1 MSVEEGGAAGASTEV
16 APTAFTDVMSATF
29 QQAVADGVPPAE
41 AFAQAEAAC
50 TEVAIEMGVPAADV
64 AANLATAQATFN
76 DAVASGTDPAAAMTS
91 AAGQAATNM
100 GMEPGI
106 GGGDATSLISN
117 AMGSAYDA
125 AIQAGSSP
133 AEAFAI
139 GKAAAE
145 TAAQEMGIDPAAPG
159 PFLDTMT
166 SVQATFTDA
175 VATGADPLAAMA
187 GAQGMMDAGPALL
200 GDPALIAASPAFQGP
215 LEAGFAGGMPEGFA
229 APAMAQGP
237 DGTLIQPPVLNDA
250 MMLGPGGVPMVN
262 PAMMQEGAMAFGPD
276 GSCEAVD
283 PNFFPPPPF
292 GDPAF
297 VPPSE
302 GMPGFE
308 AFSTLATSIGLDP
321 AAASVPGFVPP
332 AGTPGMDQP
341 GMPGAPVFDPA
352 GGEFAPPPPFAPDF
366 GPPPAGISP
375 TIDDFPGAFADE
387 FGIISIPGVGS
398 FSPDSL
404 PDPGVVANFGPPPA
418 DFFTAPPADFFDPGA
433 LPPVGGNELGAGAF
447 AGPGAPLVPG
457 PDGSLIQDPSFA
469 PPPVEGFI
477 DPGANFVGIAPDG
490 DPAAG
495 GFPPAGDPA
504 AGGFPPAGD
513 PVFES
518 PLDQAFQPA
527 PAPEPAPFDPVAD
540 AVGGAAD
547 AAAPQGPAPAPDPVT
562 APVAPE
568 PEPAPEVADVPPPPE
583 DPVVG

>member
-1 MSVEEGGAAGASTEV
+1 MSVEDGGTAGASTEV

-133 AEAFAI
+133 SEAFAI

-215 LEAGFAGGMPEGFA
+215 LEAGFAGGMPEGFV

-237 DGTLIQPPVLNDA
+237 DGTLIQPPVLGDA

-262 PAMMQEGAMAFGPD
+262 PAMMQEGAMVFGPD
-276 GSCEAVD
+276 GSSVAAD

-297 VPPSE
+297 IPPE
-302 GMPGFE
+302 AGMPGFD
-308 AFSTLATSIGLDP
+308 AFSTLATSVGLDP
-321 AAASVPGFVPP
+321 AAAGVPGFVPP
-332 AGTPGMDQP
+332 PGTPGMDQP
-341 GMPGAPVFDPA
+341 GMPAAPQFDPA
-352 GGEFAPPPPFAPDF
+352 GGGFAPP
-366 GPPPAGISP
+366 
-375 TIDDFPGAFADE
+375 E
-387 FGIISIPGVGS
+387 FG
-398 FSPDSL
+398 L
-404 PDPGVVANFGPPPA
+404 PDPNPEGFTIPQPPGG

-433 LPPVGGNELGAGAF
+433 LPPVGGNELGVGAF
-447 AGPGAPLVPG
+447 AGPGAPLVQG
-457 PDGSLIQDPSFA
+457 PDGGLIQDPSFA

-477 DPGANFVGIAPDG
+477 DPGANFVGIPPDTG
-490 DPAAG
+490 SALDSAFGPVPDAG
-495 GFPPAGDPA
+495 AG
-504 AGGFPPAGD
+504 
-513 PVFES
+513 PV
-518 PLDQAFQPA
+518 
-527 PAPEPAPFDPVAD
+527 PFDPVAD

-547 AAAPQGPAPAPDPVT
+547 AAASQGPAPAPDPVAAPT
-562 APVAPE
+562 APDPG
-568 PEPAPEVADVPPPPE
+568 PAVPDPGDVPPPPD

>member
-1 MSVEEGGAAGASTEV
+1 MSVEDGGAAGASTEV

-187 GAQGMMDAGPALL
+187 GAQGMMEAGPALL

-237 DGTLIQPPVLNDA
+237 DGTLIQPPVLGDA

-262 PAMMQEGAMAFGPD
+262 PAMMQEGAMVFGPD
-276 GSCEAVD
+276 GSGVAAD

-297 VPPSE
+297 IPPE
-302 GMPGFE
+302 AGMPGFE
-308 AFSTLATSIGLDP
+308 AFSTLATSVGLDP
-321 AAASVPGFVPP
+321 AAAGVPGFVPP
-332 AGTPGMDQP
+332 PGTPGMDQP
-341 GMPGAPVFDPA
+341 GMPAAPQFDPA
-352 GGEFAPPPPFAPDF
+352 GGGFAPP
-366 GPPPAGISP
+366 
-375 TIDDFPGAFADE
+375 E
-387 FGIISIPGVGS
+387 FG
-398 FSPDSL
+398 L
-404 PDPGVVANFGPPPA
+404 PDPNPEGFTIPQPPGG

-433 LPPVGGNELGAGAF
+433 LPPVGGNELGVGAF

-457 PDGSLIQDPSFA
+457 PDGGLIQDPSFA

-477 DPGANFVGIAPDG
+477 DPGANFVGIPPDTG
-490 DPAAG
+490 SALDSAFGPGPDAG
-495 GFPPAGDPA
+495 AG
-504 AGGFPPAGD
+504 
-513 PVFES
+513 PV
-518 PLDQAFQPA
+518 
-527 PAPEPAPFDPVAD
+527 PFDPVAD

-547 AAAPQGPAPAPDPVT
+547 AAASQGPAPAPDPVAAPT
-562 APVAPE
+562 APDPGPAAPD
-568 PEPAPEVADVPPPPE
+568 PGDVPPPPD

>member
-1 MSVEEGGAAGASTEV
+1 MSVEDGGAAGAAAEV

-76 DAVASGTDPAAAMTS
+76 DAVAGGTDPAAAMTS

-237 DGTLIQPPVLNDA
+237 DGPLVQPPILNDA

-276 GSCEAVD
+276 GSCAAAD

-297 VPPSE
+297 IAPE
-302 GMPGFE
+302 AGMPGFE
-308 AFSTLATSIGLDP
+308 AFSTLATSVGLDP
-321 AAASVPGFVPP
+321 AAAGVPGFVPP
-332 AGTPGMDQP
+332 PGTPGMDQP
-341 GMPGAPVFDPA
+341 GMPSAPQFDPA
-352 GGEFAPPPPFAPDF
+352 GGGFAPP
-366 GPPPAGISP
+366 
-375 TIDDFPGAFADE
+375 E
-387 FGIISIPGVGS
+387 FG
-398 FSPDSL
+398 L
-404 PDPGVVANFGPPPA
+404 PDPNPEGFTIPQPPGG

-433 LPPVGGNELGAGAF
+433 LPPVGGNELGVGAF

-457 PDGSLIQDPSFA
+457 PDGGLIQDPSFA

-477 DPGANFVGIAPDG
+477 DPGANFVGI
-490 DPAAG
+490 
-495 GFPPAGDPA
+495 PPETG
-504 AGGFPPAGD
+504 
-513 PVFES
+513 S
-518 PLDQAFQPA
+518 PLDQAFQPG
-527 PAPEPAPFDPVAD
+527 PDTGPGPVPFDPVAD
-540 AVGGAAD
+540 AVGGATD
-547 AAAPQGPAPAPDPVT
+547 AAAPQGPSPAPDPAAAPT
-562 APVAPE
+562 APDPGPAAPD
-568 PEPAPEVADVPPPPE
+568 PAADAPPPPD
-583 DPVVG
+583 DPVAG

>member
-1 MSVEEGGAAGASTEV
+1 MSVEDGGAAGASTEV

-237 DGTLIQPPVLNDA
+237 DGTLIQPPVLGDA
-250 MMLGPGGVPMVN
+250 MMLG
-262 PAMMQEGAMAFGPD
+262 
-276 GSCEAVD
+276 C
-283 PNFFPPPPF
+283 
-292 GDPAF
+292 
-297 VPPSE
+297 
-302 GMPGFE
+302 
-308 AFSTLATSIGLDP
+308 LLYTSD
-321 AAASVPGFVPP
+321 A
-332 AGTPGMDQP
+332 
-341 GMPGAPVFDPA
+341 
-352 GGEFAPPPPFAPDF
+352 
-366 GPPPAGISP
+366 
-375 TIDDFPGAFADE
+375 ADE
-387 FGIISIPGVGS
+387 
-398 FSPDSL
+398 
-404 PDPGVVANFGPPPA
+404 
-418 DFFTAPPADFFDPGA
+418 
-433 LPPVGGNELGAGAF
+433 
-447 AGPGAPLVPG
+447 
-457 PDGSLIQDPSFA
+457 
-469 PPPVEGFI
+469 
-477 DPGANFVGIAPDG
+477 
-490 DPAAG
+490 
-495 GFPPAGDPA
+495 
-504 AGGFPPAGD
+504 
-513 PVFES
+513 
-518 PLDQAFQPA
+518 
-527 PAPEPAPFDPVAD
+527 
-540 AVGGAAD
+540 
-547 AAAPQGPAPAPDPVT
+547 
-562 APVAPE
+562 
-568 PEPAPEVADVPPPPE
+568 
-583 DPVVG
+583 